1 MTEPDRRP
9 LNTYRGFVMHL
20 PATPPEHLP
29 LQPGWRCANCAE
41 PRPCGPARLR
51 LAAELDRTQLAITM
65 AAYLEEYARDAGEG
79 PLTGAFER
87 FVAWTR

>member
-1 MTEPDRRP
+1 MRYSVN
-9 LNTYRGFVMHL
+9 L
-20 PATPPEHLP
+20 
-29 LQPGWRCANCAE
+29 
-41 PRPCGPARLR
+41 
-51 LAAELDRTQLAITM
+51 